1 MSSNL
6 VIYGKRKIHV
16 IGINKIEEQIK
27 EIEIWQVPT
36 KATQEIIASYN
47 PLHSYFEWTMEAS
60 PDYAKKHISRLREE
74 VKTLKREGYKIF
86 FETT

>member
-6 VIYGKRKIHV
+6 VIYGMRKIHV
-16 IGINKIEEQIK
+16 IGINKIEEQRK

-36 KATQEIIASYN
+36 KATQEIIETFH
-47 PLHSYFEWTMEAS
+47 PLHSYFEWTMEAN
-60 PDYAKKHISRLREE
+60 PDYAKRHISRLRKE